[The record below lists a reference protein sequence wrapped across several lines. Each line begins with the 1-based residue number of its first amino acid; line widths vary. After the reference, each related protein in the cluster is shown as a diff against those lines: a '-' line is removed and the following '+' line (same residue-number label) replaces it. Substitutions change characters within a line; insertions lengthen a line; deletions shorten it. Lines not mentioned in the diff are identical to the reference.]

1 MLTYL
6 FMGLIMFVIGYLV
19 HIKKMDMLI
28 AGYNTMPK
36 EKKKKVDTKALGKLL
51 GYYGYTSGLFFLLM
65 ALLEFL
71 GIRINPTPVTVLFL
85 AGTVIVLF
93 YAQRY
98 DGNTK
103 WGKQHYEDTH
113 KERNKNSR

>member
-6 FMGLIMFVIGYLV
+6 FMSIIMLVIGFLV
-19 HIKKMDMLI
+19 HVKKMDMLI

-51 GYYGYTSGLFFLLM
+51 GFYGYISGGLFLLL

-71 GIRINPTPVTVLFL
+71 GININPTPVTALFL
-85 AGTVIVLF
+85 VGTFIVLA
-93 YAQRY
+93 YAQRF

-103 WGKQHYEDTH
+103 WGKQRYEDTH
-113 KERNKNSR
+113 KQHNKNRR

>member
-6 FMGLIMFVIGYLV
+6 FMGLIMLVIGFLV
-19 HIKKMDMLI
+19 HVKKMDMLI

-51 GYYGYTSGLFFLLM
+51 GFYGYISGAFFLIL

-71 GIRINPTPVTVLFL
+71 GMNINPTPVTVIFL
-85 AGTVIVLF
+85 VGTFIVLA

-103 WGKQHYEDTH
+103 WGREYYE
-113 KERNKNSR
+113 KNLKS

>member
-6 FMGLIMFVIGYLV
+6 FMSLIMFVIGFLV
-19 HIKKMDMLI
+19 HVKKMDMLI
-28 AGYNTMPK
+28 AGYNTMPR
-36 EKKKKVDTKALGKLL
+36 EKKEKVDTKALGKLL
-51 GYYGYTSGLFFLLM
+51 GFYGYISGGFFLLL
-65 ALLEFL
+65 ALLEFF
-71 GIRINPTPVTVLFL
+71 GMSINPTPVTVIFL
-85 AGTVIVLF
+85 VGTFIVLA

-113 KERNKNSR
+113 KERNQNRR